1 MKVTVVG
8 AHGKVAM
15 HLHPILRKKGHE
27 VRGIIRNPDQKEDL
41 RELEV
46 EPVVC
51 DIEKE
56 DDISDAVGEADAV
69 VFAAGAGPGS
79 GAERKFTV
87 DRDGAIK
94 LIDAAKENGIDRYI
108 LISAMGLDESRGNE
122 VFQAY
127 QKAKKEAD
135 EALRD
140 SGLGYTIIKPGGL
153 TNEEGKGQVALL
165 PDLPRANIP
174 REDVAGV
181 LADVLETPELAG
193 YQFDLTTGNE
203 TIQEAVV
210 KAVQRFAE

>member
-1 MKVTVVG
+1 MQITVVG

-15 HLHPILRKKGHE
+15 HLHPILKKKGHD
-27 VRGIIRNPDQKEDL
+27 VRGIIRNPDQSEDL

-51 DIEKE
+51 DVEE
-56 DDISDAVGEADAV
+56 QDDISEAVGQADAV

-79 GAERKFTV
+79 GAERKYTV
-87 DRDGAIK
+87 DRDGAVK
-94 LIDAAKENGIDRYI
+94 LIEAAKKNGIDRYVM
-108 LISAMGLDESRGNE
+108 ISAMGLDEARGNE

-127 QKAKKEAD
+127 QQAKKEAD
-135 EALRD
+135 EMLKD
-140 SGLGYTIIKPGGL
+140 SGLDYTIIKPGPL
-153 TNEEGKGQVALL
+153 TNDIGTGQVALL
-165 PDLPRANIP
+165 PNLPRAEIP

-181 LADVLETPELAG
+181 LADILETPELSGQELA
-193 YQFDLTTGNE
+193 LTTGNE

>member
-8 AHGKVAM
+8 AHGQVAM
-15 HLHPILRKKGHE
+15 HLHPILKKKGHE
-27 VRGIIRNPDQKEDL
+27 VRGIIRNPDQADDL
-41 RELEV
+41 RDLGV
-46 EPVVC
+46 VPVIC
-51 DIEKE
+51 DIEEE
-56 DDISDAVGEADAV
+56 DDISAAVGEVDAV

-94 LIDAAKENGIDRYI
+94 LIDAAKKNGIDRYI
-108 LISAMGLDESRGNE
+108 MISAMGLDEPRGNE

-140 SGLGYTIIKPGGL
+140 SGLDYTIIKPGRL
-153 TNEEGKGQVALL
+153 TNDVGRGEVALL
-165 PDLPRANIP
+165 PNLPRAEIP

-181 LADVLETPELAG
+181 IADVLETPELSG
-193 YQFDLTTGNE
+193 HQLELTNGNE
-203 TIQEAVV
+203 SIQEAVV
-210 KAVQRFAE
+210 KATQRFN